1 MFENFLGN
9 LKQKFQESQE
19 RKKQEKLEM
28 ERMQREVDFERQRV
42 FQAEFKKNALE
53 IAIGQAIKDAA
64 SKSGLQKL
72 RSLNRLRRLNEPN
85 ATDPANF
92 FANFS
97 AYTQRNLAKR
107 EENLKRTK
115 VMREE
120 AKKIREEDIKK
131 RMEQRQNRIPSMVK

>member
-9 LKQKFQESQE
+9 LKQKFQDHLN
-19 RKKQEKLEM
+19 RKEEEKREM
-28 ERMQREVDFERQRV
+28 ERMQREIDFERKRV
-42 FQAEFKKNALE
+42 FQEEFKKNALE
-53 IAIGQAIKDAA
+53 IAIGQAKKDAA

-120 AKKIREEDIKK
+120 AKKIREEDMKK

>member
-28 ERMQREVDFERQRV
+28 ERMQREVDFERKRV
-42 FQAEFKKNALE
+42 FQEEFKKNALE
-53 IAIGQAIKDAA
+53 IAIGQAKKDAA

-85 ATDPANF
+85 ATDPGNF

-97 AYTQRNLAKR
+97 TYTQRNLVKR

-115 VMREE
+115 AMREE
-120 AKKIREEDIKK
+120 AKRIREEDMKK
-131 RMEQRQNRIPSMVK
+131 RTEQRQNRVPSMVK

>member
-53 IAIGQAIKDAA
+53 IAIGQAKKDAA

-120 AKKIREEDIKK
+120 AKKIREEDMKK